1 MMLKEFDLN
10 LVQVTDPYYVNA
22 FDKVVEY
29 LLRLDPERLVVG
41 FKAVSEGK
49 DPQHEPGLNLYGG
62 WEGAWSLLRGHTMG
76 HYLTAMAQAYK
87 QSENHNPTLSAKL
100 KQNID
105 YAIDQL
111 KACQDASPNGF
122 LFASPETHF
131 DVIEG
136 KYEGKHW
143 VPWYSMHK
151 IVTGLVHVYNY
162 TKNEVALEIASRLG
176 DWSYERTSKWDTKLH
191 QRVLNIE
198 YGAIND
204 ALYELYKITND
215 SRHLAAAKMFDE
227 DELFAH
233 IVKGENVFENRHAN
247 TQIPK
252 FVGAL
257 NRYRVLGEEADFY
270 FKTAQEFWTMVVN
283 DHTYVTGGNSECEH
297 FRKPGMLDATRTNLN
312 NEGCNTYNMLLLS
325 RELFKI
331 TGDLKYANYYERAL
345 INEIMASINP
355 ETGMVT
361 YFKPMDT
368 GYFKAFGT
376 ETESFWCCTGT
387 GMENYTKL
395 NDSVYFHND
404 QDLYV
409 NLYLSS
415 QLNWDEKGL
424 ELTQEANIPNEDRV
438 KFRIVTAPTEQMTIN
453 FRVPSW
459 IAHDQEMTLSINGK
473 AYAAKSLNGYLSI
486 DRDWADG
493 DIVELLLP
501 TEVKVSRLPDNPNS
515 VAFCYGPLVLCAK
528 LGTEQMIATNHW
540 ASIKPTMPEEV
551 MIKDYIIVQNGS
563 VDQWIDNIHTNLV
576 KTPGKLEFTLEG
588 TDEKLKLVPFYSE
601 YKERYGIYF
610 RMVELDSPALQKIVE
625 ERKNV
630 KKRVEA
636 TIDSVQVTNDQF
648 ELVHNLQGNSS
659 GGFFVGHNL
668 RQAYGE
674 ADGEGWFSYDF
685 NVDPLVDNYLS
696 TSYYSGDA
704 GRSFNIYIDD
714 QLLVEETIDDQ
725 SPQDFYDVRY
735 PIPSEWLKDKAKVTV
750 KFANR
755 GQGWAGG
762 VYDRVAILNDFDTN
776 SELKTVIIDGTE
788 AKLTDSSYVSQVD
801 AVKTKVKAK
810 FIPEHKHAL
819 VYVDEILIDDTQ
831 ERVIT
836 LDGDDTSV
844 RIRVV
849 AADGETEQL
858 YNVNIVRN

>member
-1 MMLKEFDLN
+1 MLKEFNLN
-10 LVQVTDPYYVNA
+10 LVKVTDSYYVNA
-22 FDKVVEY
+22 FDKVVDY

-49 DPQHEPGLNLYGG
+49 DPQHESDLNLYGG
-62 WEGAWSLLRGHTMG
+62 WEGGWSLLRGHTMG

-87 QSENHNPTLSAKL
+87 QSENFDAPLSKKL

-105 YAIDQL
+105 YTIDLL

-136 KYEGKHW
+136 KREGKHW
-143 VPWYSMHK
+143 VPWYTMHK
-151 IVTGLVHVYNY
+151 IIAGLVHVYRY
-162 TKNEVALEIASRLG
+162 TNNDTALEIASRLG
-176 DWSYERTSKWDTKLH
+176 DWSYERTSTWDAETH
-191 QRVLNIE
+191 RRVLNIE
-198 YGAIND
+198 YGGIND
-204 ALYELYKITND
+204 ALYELYKVTND

-227 DELFAH
+227 DQLFGH
-233 IVKGENVFENRHAN
+233 IVKGENVLENRHAN

-270 FKTAQEFWTMVVN
+270 LQTAQQFWTMVTN

-325 RELFKI
+325 RELYKI
-331 TGDLKYANYYERAL
+331 TGDLKYANYYEQAL
-345 INEIMASINP
+345 INEIMAALNP

-395 NDSVYFHND
+395 ADSIYCHND

-415 QLNWDEKGL
+415 QLNWETKGL
-424 ELTQEANIPNEDRV
+424 ELTQEANIPNEDQI
-438 KFRIVTAPTEQMTIN
+438 KFKIATAPKEQMAIN
-453 FRVPSW
+453 FRIPSW
-459 IAHDQEMTLSINGK
+459 IAHDQKMTLSVNGK
-473 AYAAKSLNGYLSI
+473 TYSAEGRDGYLVV
-486 DRDWADG
+486 DRIWSDG
-493 DIVELLLP
+493 DIIELTLP
-501 TEVKVSRLPDNPNS
+501 TEVRVSRLPDNKDS
-515 VAFCYGPLVLCAK
+515 VAFCYGPLVLCAR
-528 LGTEQMIATNHW
+528 LGTEQMVAINHW

-551 MIKDYIIVQNGS
+551 MIKDYIIVKDGS
-563 VDQWIDNIHTNLV
+563 VDQWIDNIKNNLV
-576 KTPGKLEFTLEG
+576 KSPGKLEFTLEG
-588 TDEKLKLVPFYSE
+588 TDEKLKFVPFYSE
-601 YKERYGIYF
+601 YQERYGIYF
-610 RMVELDSPALQKIVE
+610 RMVEQDSPSLQSIIE

-630 KKRVEA
+630 NKRIEA
-636 TIDSVQVTNDQF
+636 TIDNVQVTNDQF
-648 ELVHNLQGNSS
+648 ELVHNLKGNSS
-659 GGFFVGHNL
+659 GGFFIGHNL
-668 RQAYGE
+668 RQAYGKT
-674 ADGEGWFSYDF
+674 DGEGWFSYDLAI
-685 NVDPLVDNYLS
+685 DPSVDNYLS

-704 GRSFNIYIDD
+704 GRTFNIYIDD
-714 QLLVEETIDDQ
+714 QLLVEETIEDRA
-725 SPQDFYDVRY
+725 SKEFYDVRY
-735 PIPSEWLKDKAKVTV
+735 PIPSEWLKNKSKVTV

-755 GQGWAGG
+755 GEGWAGG
-762 VYDRVAILNDFDTN
+762 VYDRVAILKDYDTN
-776 SELKTVIIDGTE
+776 VELASVTIDGAE
-788 AKLTDSSYVSQVD
+788 AKLSNDTYVSQVD
-801 AVKTKVKAK
+801 KETAEVVAK

-831 ERVIT
+831 ERIIP
-836 LDGDDTSV
+836 LDGDETSV
-844 RIRVV
+844 NVRVV
-849 AADGETEQL
+849 AADEATEQL
-858 YNVNIVRN
+858 YKVNIVRN